1 MSHKY
6 SSNWREFLI
15 DLELSLRWGREPFWL
30 YHYSL
35 LSQLSLWSLR
45 PCSVTIYPKNDWRKL
60 TFCFLSAQSWAS
72 GRHTLPLHP
81 GYTSVPR
88 ASLAPLRVTP
98 FRPNSPRFRLFCLGR
113 GRFCL
118 RLGLRLFCW
127 PSTTRMHT
135 RASRSAWGSSRL
147 VVAHC

>member
-1 MSHKY
+1 M
-6 SSNWREFLI
+6 REGTSLTISLFTVITVVTLI
-15 DLELSLRWGREPFWL
+15 ASPLFG
-30 YHYSL
+30 HN
-35 LSQLSLWSLR
+35 
-45 PCSVTIYPKNDWRKL
+45 TIYPKNDWRKL

-127 PSTTRMHT
+127 PSATRMHT

-147 VVAHC
+147 VVAHCSRHLTKSIMATYER

>member
-1 MSHKY
+1 MTLNCHFDEGGNLFDY
-6 SSNWREFLI
+6 I
-15 DLELSLRWGREPFWL
+15 TIHC
-30 YHYSL
+30 YHSCHFDRFAL
-35 LSQLSLWSLR
+35 VR
-45 PCSVTIYPKNDWRKL
+45 SVTLHPKNDWRKL

-147 VVAHC
+147 VGAHC

>member
-1 MSHKY
+1 MNHCGSGGVCSECTEDTHCDGEKY
-6 SSNWREFLI
+6 CAYKYLPAIQNE
-15 DLELSLRWGREPFWL
+15 
-30 YHYSL
+30 
-35 LSQLSLWSLR
+35 
-45 PCSVTIYPKNDWRKL
+45 CSGYCNS
-60 TFCFLSAQSWAS
+60 FCFLSAQSWAS
-72 GRHTLPLHP
+72 GKHTLPLHP

-127 PSTTRMHT
+127 PSATRMHT

-147 VVAHC
+147 VVAHCSRHLTKSIMATYER